1 MIQFANL
8 GAAALLASLLFIL
21 LMHLFIR
28 RPETQLVSS
37 TMLYR
42 DLAADVRR
50 VQPRSRLRFSWL
62 LVLQLLAALML
73 VAALMQP
80 NLRGWSQRQQLVLV
94 VDGSA
99 SMQAADVQPS
109 RFRQAVEQAVARAEE
124 ARGAQIAV
132 IWAGAEPEIRQGFT
146 DDTNAVQQT
155 LQTLDPAADTGNMPA
170 ALALADSLLTGS
182 PSGRIAVFSDASY
195 PMEVVEYGHPVQW
208 HVVGE
213 STNNI
218 GLVSLE
224 AVRSRGNS
232 FDLMARI
239 ANNTEV
245 EQEIVV
251 ALRRADAELQNR
263 QVQLPAGQTEA
274 VFFTV
279 QVQGRET
286 LEVLLDLDD
295 AWDDLA
301 LDNAAQITL
310 GRDQRPRV
318 LLLTEGNVFLERALL
333 SYPEIR
339 LFTRSEWDP
348 EDETYDIVVVDG
360 LEPPEGVTSGLFLRT
375 LPAALL
381 EPLQPQDAVGQL
393 MVTRTNRTHPL
404 ARFLHFDGLRASR
417 YTTIAHGSD
426 LVPLVETE
434 DRVVAAAGHTDGE
447 PWVFLGLDLYHS
459 NFPLSVDFPLFM
471 GNALDWLHPEPVTA
485 DGVLSAVE
493 SDIRPRQPSGAVL
506 TAVADDGLS
515 DETPVA
521 MVLWPWA
528 AALAAIAV
536 ALEWFIF
543 ARRGYRVR

>member
-155 LQTLDPAADTGNMPA
+155 LQALNPAADTGNMPA

-195 PMEVVEYGHPVQW
+195 PIEVVEYGHPVQW

-506 TAVADDGLS
+506 TAAADDGSS